1 MLLGNIEVNH
11 RLHNSSYE
19 YYWTN
24 YSVNLQT
31 LLNGD
36 LIITNFTIS
45 TCHKE
50 IDIFASLLS
59 GIKKVLIFGDSLSAI
74 KATFIN

>member
-1 MLLGNIEVNH
+1 MILALDRMNHMVLLSNNFFYFGEKGTNRTLFKDAIGNIEVNH
-11 RLHNSSYE
+11 RLHNSGYE

-36 LIITNFTIS
+36 LIITSFTI
-45 TCHKE
+45 
-50 IDIFASLLS
+50 
-59 GIKKVLIFGDSLSAI
+59 
-74 KATFIN
+74 